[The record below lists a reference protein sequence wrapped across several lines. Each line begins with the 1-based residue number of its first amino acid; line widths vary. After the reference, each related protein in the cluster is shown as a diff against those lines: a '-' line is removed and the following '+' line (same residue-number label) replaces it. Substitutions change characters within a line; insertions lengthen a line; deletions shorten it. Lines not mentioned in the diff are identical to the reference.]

1 MTNKRLKIENLQDL
15 NIYELTEEEAAS
27 LQGGLVLPEEP
38 KSYYPDYPP
47 SYPDYPPIP
56 NTPINNVP
64 CTNHPI
70 PHSPLPWCAVVL

>member
-1 MTNKRLKIENLQDL
+1 MMNKRLKIENLQDL

-27 LQGGLVLPEEP
+27 LQGGMFVIQEP
-38 KSYYPDYPP
+38 KPYEPNYP
-47 SYPDYPPIP
+47 STP